1 MTDFRC
7 FRIQILQPCQG
18 KCRYCATHK
27 KNKLFATLNRDGHAE
42 QVHRFYRDAVAHFKP
57 KELFVSG
64 GEPILAPGIGRLMAE
79 MAPHVE
85 RIHFFTSY
93 QFNEARRERLDLEG
107 MPWDK
112 VVLTHTILYFHAE
125 QWEHMSQGFP
135 FATYVD
141 NMKHLGRIA
150 QRKCYKFILNHP
162 NAPEELRSFLAEI
175 QPDESCTLRWKLM
188 NQQGGQGFNVKE
200 ISKSRAEV
208 LERLEQWTDIV
219 SDFAKDAKIPVDKR
233 ITGSQVLG
241 GSGGDGKGDVEL
253 CPYRQEPEEL
263 RFAFYKVKGG
273 VPLLQYRFCPH
284 FPSKF
289 RYIHRVGE
297 DSFDDIR
304 KAFADG
310 EYHRHCDRCRLHL
323 YAA

>member
-1 MTDFRC
+1 MTTFRC
-7 FRIQILQPCQG
+7 LRIQILQPCQG
-18 KCRYCATHK
+18 RCRYCATHK
-27 KNKLFATLNRDGHAE
+27 KNKLFAQLRRDGHAE

-57 KELFVSG
+57 TELFVSG
-64 GEPILAPGIGRLMAE
+64 GEPLLLPGIGRLLAD
-79 MAPHVE
+79 MAPHVS
-85 RIHFFTSY
+85 RIHLFTSY
-93 QFNEARRERLDLEG
+93 QYNERLRERLDLEG

-125 QWEHMSQGFP
+125 GWEEMAQGFP
-135 FATYVD
+135 FRVYVE
-141 NMKHLGRIA
+141 NMKHLGKIA

-162 NAPEELRSFLAEI
+162 NAPEELQSFLAEI

-200 ISKSRAEV
+200 ISKSRDEV
-208 LERLEQWTDIV
+208 LERLERWTEIV
-219 SDFAKDAKIPVDKR
+219 NEFATHAKIPVDKR
-233 ITGSQVLG
+233 VTGAAVL
-241 GSGGDGKGDVEL
+241 SGNDGQADVEA

-263 RFAFYKVKGG
+263 RFAFHKIKGG

-289 RYIHRVGE
+289 RYIHRVDE

-304 KAFADG
+304 KAFTDG
-310 EYHRHCDRCRLHL
+310 DYHRHCDRCRLLL
-323 YAA
+323 YAS